1 VQGKKGIN
9 CNSGALFVTQ
19 LITGLGIQHPF
30 GYRYLCVAG
39 KPDDQNRRLC
49 PPQIANYF
57 NFDAIVGMESIA
69 DLCCVQIMSSTGRPC
84 AIAGLPICSRR
95 EQTCGP
101 SKFCSATGIWKRL
114 LSTFICRS
122 VTSALPPA
130 RWMLLPW
137 MHKED

>member
-84 AIAGLPICSRR
+84 AIAGPRICLRQER
-95 EQTCGP
+95 TCVRFR
-101 SKFCSATGIWKRL
+101 FCSAMEIWKPPP
-114 LSTFICRS
+114 STFICRS
-122 VTSALPPA
+122 GTY
-130 RWMLLPW
+130 
-137 MHKED
+137 EQY